1 MSRFLCLGVKIGVL
15 IFNVKKLHCRAS
27 TGLFYNMLL
36 EKQTTS
42 SSSLAS
48 RNCDLKIFFTYVMS
62 SFCAK
67 LLIIAFSVSFV
78 FQFLINQLKL
88 LRQREV
94 YSAELSSTSQGLP
107 KTSRIITSPY
117 SPNIRLTK
125 SVSYFFF
132 CQIGIFRIKH
142 FAESKFFL
150 VEVIHF
156 VLYLHTL

>member
-1 MSRFLCLGVKIGVL
+1 MSRFLCLGVKIGIL

-27 TGLFYNMLL
+27 TRLFYSVLL

-42 SSSLAS
+42 SSLAS
-48 RNCDLKIFFTYVMS
+48 LNCDLKIFFTYVMS
-62 SFCAK
+62 SFCTK

-78 FQFLINQLKL
+78 FQFLINQRKL
-88 LRQREV
+88 LRKREV
-94 YSAELSSTSQGLP
+94 YSAELSSTSQGLLE
-107 KTSRIITSPY
+107 TSRIITSPY

-125 SVSYFFF
+125 SFCLFLL
-132 CQIGIFRIKH
+132 CQIKIFRIKH

-156 VLYLHTL
+156 ILYLHTL